1 MTNEKEIWRPI
12 PEFPGH
18 RVSSHG
24 RVAGIHG
31 LIKPGMN
38 TKGYPHV
45 GFWGFDKKIT
55 IRLNVLV
62 CRIFHGERPTP
73 LHQAAHWDGVRTNCA
88 ASNLRWA
95 TLIENREDMKRHGT
109 WQAGEKHKSAKT
121 TNAVAL
127 KIRQRYQA
135 DKVNTKVPKGWYDA
149 ITTEFNLSR
158 SVVRDIVGNRR
169 YTYDKAFVV

>member
-1 MTNEKEIWRPI
+1 
-12 PEFPGH
+12 
-18 RVSSHG
+18 
-24 RVAGIHG
+24 
-31 LIKPGMN
+31 
-38 TKGYPHV
+38 
-45 GFWGFDKKIT
+45 
-55 IRLNVLV
+55 
-62 CRIFHGERPTP
+62 
-73 LHQAAHWDGVRTNCA
+73 
-88 ASNLRWA
+88 
-95 TLIENREDMKRHGT
+95 MKRHGT